1 MGVFTSPTLTEPEA
15 AEVKARRIAAVVLR
29 NLVSEL
35 FSLYPQIGVERIQ
48 AIVES
53 AARGQ

>member
-1 MGVFTSPTLTEPEA
+1 MALSTSPTLTEPEV
-15 AEVKARRIAAVVLR
+15 AEAKARRIAAAVLR
-29 NLVSEL
+29 NLIAGL
-35 FSLYPQIGVERIQ
+35 FSLYPQIGMARIQ